1 MSIDLNGQRVL
12 IVGAAGGIGRAAAEA
27 FATAGAVVTAAGR
40 TNESVEAVARSIGG
54 DAMQLDFLDNRA
66 IERLFADRPP
76 FDHVVVTAAST
87 IAGPV
92 ANLSLDD
99 AKAAMESKFWGAYR
113 IARSAKVNEGGSI
126 TFVSGV
132 LSQRPSAASVLQGAI
147 NAALEALGRGLALE
161 RAPIRVNTVSPGL
174 IDTPLHDRMP
184 TDARRAL
191 YERMRSNLPARR
203 MGQPEDVAQ
212 AILFVATNPFATGS
226 TVSVDGGGR
235 IA

>member
-12 IVGAAGGIGRAAAEA
+12 VVGAAGGIGRAAAEA
-27 FATAGAVVTAAGR
+27 FAASGAAVTAAGR
-40 TNESVEAVARSIGG
+40 GKESVEAVARSIGG
-54 DAMQLDFLDNRA
+54 EAAQLDFLDNRA
-66 IERLFADRPP
+66 VERLLADRPP

-87 IAGPV
+87 ATGPV
-92 ANLSLDD
+92 AGLPLED
-99 AKAAMESKFWGAYR
+99 AKAAMESKFWGSYR
-113 IARSAKVNEGGSI
+113 IARAVNVNEGGSI

-132 LSQRPSAASVLQGAI
+132 LSARPSASSVLQGAI

-174 IDTPLHDRMP
+174 IDTPLHDQMP
-184 TDARRAL
+184 ADARRAL
-191 YERMRSNLPARR
+191 YERMRSTLPARR